1 MKFQRKRLSRIPA
14 GLLAVLLVLSAGL
27 VVSAFA
33 QAETGQILVK
43 VVDPTGAIIPGAS
56 VTIKSIGTGFSQTRT
71 SSDEGLA
78 VFTSLQPG
86 LYDVV
91 ATSRGFADLTKRAEV
106 TVGSK
111 SEMVMSMS
119 TQAVAESV
127 TVVAGEGGVQVNT
140 QSQELSEVVSGK
152 QITELPTLT
161 RNPYDLVGLSGN
173 VNPDQGVS
181 MVRGTGFAINGQ
193 R

>member
-33 QAETGQILVK
+33 QTETGQIIVK
-43 VVDPTGAIIPGAS
+43 VADPSGAVIPGAS
-56 VTIKSIGTGFSQTRT
+56 VTIKSTGTGFSQTRT
-71 SSDEGLA
+71 SGEEGLA

-91 ATSRGFADLTKRAEV
+91 VSSRGFADLTKRAEV

-111 SEMVMSMS
+111 SEIVMSMS

-127 TVVAGEGGVQVNT
+127 TVVAG
-140 QSQELSEVVSGK
+140 
-152 QITELPTLT
+152 
-161 RNPYDLVGLSGN
+161 
-173 VNPDQGVS
+173 
-181 MVRGTGFAINGQ
+181 
-193 R
+193 